1 MADPTPVTSSRSTR
15 PAQPS
20 VATLL
25 RLRPFVRPARRRL
38 VAAALTALAATCT
51 GLTIPLVVARVVD
64 GPVADHDTAALWP
77 WTALLALLG
86 ALEVFFFWARRALTA
101 RALPRVEESMRNTLY
116 EQLQTRPV
124 AFHDTW
130 QSGQLLSRATR
141 DLNELRSFL
150 SFIAVFLF
158 VNAATFVVGSVMLI
172 VLHPLLGLV
181 VTAVAVPVVAVSVVF
196 ERRYR
201 VVTRRAQDQAGDV
214 ATVMEESVLGVRVL
228 KAFGRHRAMDRRFHT
243 LTRELRATE
252 MHKARLV
259 GTLWA
264 FLVVVPETAVAVAM
278 LLGVGEVADG
288 AMTTGQL
295 IAFFAIVMYLRWPV
309 ESFGWLLAAATDA
322 ASAAGRYFEV
332 LDAAGELPEKDRPID
347 PVRVTGALSFE
358 GVRFRFPET
367 PPAAPDLLRG
377 VDLAIRPGETI
388 ALVGPTG
395 SGKTA
400 MASLVPRLYD
410 VTGGRIALDGVD
422 LRDLPVERLR
432 RIVAV
437 AFEEPVLFSMSV
449 RENVLLG
456 FPEGTDDDVRR
467 ALAVAQAEFVD
478 TLPWGLD
485 TRVGEEGLDLSG
497 GQRQRLAL
505 ARAVVA
511 RPAVLVLDDPLSA
524 LDVHTEAQ
532 VERALRSVLST
543 TTALVVA
550 HRPSTVQLA
559 DRVAL
564 LAGGRIEAVGTHEQL
579 LQRSAA
585 YRRLMAA
592 DTSRF
597 RYAPAPEHER
607 ERDRERAEEAV

>member
-15 PAQPS
+15 PAPS
-20 VATLL
+20 TVATLL

-38 VAAALTALAATCT
+38 IGAALTALAATCS
-51 GLTIPLVVARVVD
+51 GLTIPLLVARVVD

-77 WTALLALLG
+77 WVALLALLG
-86 ALEVFFFWARRALTA
+86 AMEVFFFWARRALTA
-101 RALPRVEESMRNTLY
+101 RALPRVEETMRNTLY
-116 EQLQTRPV
+116 EHLQTRPV

-150 SFIAVFLF
+150 SFIVVFLF
-158 VNAATFVVGSVMLI
+158 VNSATFLVGSVMLVI
-172 VLHPLLGLV
+172 LHPLLGLV
-181 VTAVAVPVVAVSVVF
+181 VTAIAVPVVAFSVVF

-201 VVTRRAQDQAGDV
+201 VVARRAQDQAGDV
-214 ATVMEESVLGVRVL
+214 ATVMEESVLGIRVL

-243 LTRELRATE
+243 LTGELRATE
-252 MHKARLV
+252 LRKARMV
-259 GTLWA
+259 GIVWA
-264 FLVVVPETAVAVAM
+264 FLIAVPEIAVAVAL

-288 AMTTGQL
+288 AMTSGEL
-295 IAFFAIVMYLRWPV
+295 VAFFAIVMYLRWPV
-309 ESFGWLLAAATDA
+309 ESLGWLLAASTDA
-322 ASAAGRYFEV
+322 AAAAGRYFEV
-332 LDAAGELPEKDRPID
+332 LDADGELPERDRPID
-347 PVRVTGALSFE
+347 PVRVAGAVAFE

-367 PPAAPDLLRG
+367 PPDTPDVLRG

-422 LRDLPVERLR
+422 VRDLPVERLR

-478 TLPWGLD
+478 DLPWGLD

-524 LDVHTEAQ
+524 LDVHTESQ
-532 VERALRSVLST
+532 VEKALRTVLAT

-564 LAGGRIEAVGTHEQL
+564 LANGRIEAVGTHDQL

-597 RYAPAPEHER
+597 RRAPAPAHA
-607 ERDRERAEEAV
+607 RAEEAV

>member
-1 MADPTPVTSSRSTR
+1 MADPTPVTSPWSTR
-15 PAQPS
+15 PDQS
-20 VATLL
+20 TVATLL

-38 VAAALTALAATCT
+38 IASALAALAATCV

-77 WTALLALLG
+77 WAALLVALG
-86 ALEVFFFWARRALTA
+86 ASETFFFWARRALVA

-116 EQLQTRPV
+116 EHLQTRPV

-130 QSGQLLSRATR
+130 QSGQLLSRASR
-141 DLNELRSFL
+141 DLGELRSFL

-158 VNAATFVVGSVMLI
+158 VNAATFLVGSVMLI

-181 VTAVAVPVVAVSVVF
+181 VTAVAVPIIAFSIVF

-214 ATVMEESVLGVRVL
+214 ATVMEESVLGIRVL
-228 KAFGRHRAMDRRFHT
+228 KAFGRHRAMDDRFRA
-243 LTRELRATE
+243 LVRELRATE
-252 MHKARLV
+252 LHKARLV
-259 GTLWA
+259 GIIWA
-264 FLVVVPETAVAVAM
+264 FLIVVPEVAVAVAM

-288 AMTTGQL
+288 AMTTGEL
-295 IAFFAIVMYLRWPV
+295 VAFFAIVMYLRWPV
-309 ESFGWLLAAATDA
+309 ESFGWLLAASTD
-322 ASAAGRYFEV
+322 SAAAAARYFEV
-332 LDAAGELPEKDRPID
+332 LDADGELPELARPID
-347 PVRVTGALSFE
+347 PVRVTGALAFE
-358 GVRFRFPET
+358 SVRFRFPET
-367 PPAAPDLLRG
+367 PPDAPDLLRG
-377 VDLAIRPGETI
+377 IDLAIRPGETI

-395 SGKTA
+395 CGKTA
-400 MASLVPRLYD
+400 MTSLVPRLYD
-410 VTGGRIALDGVD
+410 VTGGRITLDGVD

-456 FPEGTDDDVRR
+456 FPEGTDADVRR

-478 TLPWGLD
+478 DLPWGLD

-524 LDVHTEAQ
+524 LDVHTESQ
-532 VERALRSVLST
+532 VERALRNVLAT

-564 LAGGRIEAVGTHEQL
+564 LTDGRIQAVGTHEQL
-579 LQRSAA
+579 LQRSSA
-585 YRRLMAA
+585 YRQLMAA
-592 DTSRF
+592 DSSRF
-597 RYAPAPEHER
+597 RHTPDIERQPAK
-607 ERDRERAEEAV
+607 EAV